1 MGEATDRPDS
11 PNVLAKWTRASREN
25 CSRDLKPVSGCPWR
39 SLTGWLIPWA
49 GWASDAVLPL
59 PAICLAALRLHHH
72 AQAAVKDTAGPF
84 WIPTG
89 HLFTTPRR
97 SAP

>member
-11 PNVLAKWTRASREN
+11 PNVLDSQIGDLVEASE
-25 CSRDLKPVSGCPWR
+25 
-39 SLTGWLIPWA
+39 
-49 GWASDAVLPL
+49 AVLPL
-59 PAICLAALRLHHH
+59 PAICLAALRLHHQ
-72 AQAAVKDTAGPF
+72 AQAAVKDAAGPF